1 MMSPVRILLAVALLL
16 TACSTL
22 ADPLS
27 RGDELTIDQYES
39 IRPGMTAEEIR
50 KIYGEPADARIE
62 DGRVWRYSYRCWD
75 EAGTGLH
82 TVDLEFDRQQILVKK
97 SFW

>member
-1 MMSPVRILLAVALLL
+1 MLLAVALLL
-16 TACSTL
+16 PSCSTFGN
-22 ADPLS
+22 PLS

-62 DGRVWRYSYRCWD
+62 EGRVWRYSYRCWD